1 MTNPIMDLEE
11 AGCLFVIGSNT
22 TEAHPVAAIRIKRAV
37 KQHGAKLIV
46 ANPKKITLA
55 KLADVWLRH
64 RPGTDVALLNGI
76 AKIILDEGLADEE
89 FIKERTENFEAWK
102 ASLEEFTPEYVS
114 KVTGVPVADLY
125 RAARMYAKPSR
136 NGSSIVYAMGITQH
150 HTGTDNVFGVANLA
164 MVTGNIGKTGAGVNP
179 LRGQNNV
186 QGACDMG
193 CLPDVFTGYQKVAN
207 EEARAKF
214 QQAWGFALTDQTGLT
229 MPEIIEAA
237 NDGQI
242 KAMYIMGENPV
253 LSEPD
258 ANHVVHALMKLDFL
272 VVQDIFLTE
281 TAKLADVVLPGVSFA
296 EKDGTFTNTERRV
309 QLVREAIEPIGD
321 SWPDWRII
329 STIAKAVCRKTG
341 LDEKQFDYAS
351 PAEIMD
357 EVAKLTPSYG
367 GISHARL
374 DEVGSLQWP
383 CPDANHPGTPMLHVG
398 KFSRG
403 LGRFTPLK
411 FIPPAE
417 MPDEEYPL
425 VLTTGRKLYHYHT
438 GTMTRRVVGLESIA
452 PEERA
457 EINPVDAEELE
468 ICSGDLVKVS
478 SRRGEVI
485 ARAEVTDRTPI
496 GVVFMTFHYAESAAN
511 LLTNNALDPV
521 AKMPEVK
528 VCAVRVARVAEALV
542 SAGATGVKQAM
553 QR

>member
-1 MTNPIMDLEE
+1 MDLEE

-37 KQHGAKLIV
+37 KQKGAKLIV

-89 FIKERTENFEAWK
+89 FIRERTENFEAWK
-102 ASLEEFTPEYVS
+102 ASLEEFTSEYVS

-125 RAARMYAKPSR
+125 RAARMYARPSR

-150 HTGTDNVFGVANLA
+150 HTGTDNVFAIANLA
-164 MVTGNIGKTGAGVNP
+164 MVTGNIGKVGAGVNP

-214 QQAWGFALTDQTGLT
+214 EKAWGLTLADKPGLT
-229 MPEIIEAA
+229 MSEMIEAA
-237 NDGQI
+237 YNGQVR
-242 KAMYIMGENPV
+242 AMYIMGENPV

-258 ANHVVHALMKLDFL
+258 ANHVVHALTKLDFL

-281 TAKLADVVLPGVSFA
+281 TAKLADVVLPGVTFA

-309 QLVREAIEPIGD
+309 QLVRKAIEPIGD
-321 SWPDWRII
+321 SWPDWKII
-329 STIAKAVCRKTG
+329 STIAKAICRKTG
-341 LDEKQFDYAS
+341 LDEKQFDYTS
-351 PAEIMD
+351 PVQIMD
-357 EVAKLTPSYG
+357 EVATLTPSYG

-374 DEVGSLQWP
+374 EELGSLQWP
-383 CPDANHPGTPMLHVG
+383 CPDANHPGTPILHVG

-417 MPDEEYPL
+417 LPDEDFPL
-425 VLTTGRKLYHYHT
+425 TLTTGRKLYHYHT
-438 GTMTRRVVGLESIA
+438 GSMSRRVAGLEAIA
-452 PEERA
+452 PEERV
-457 EINPVDAEELE
+457 EIHPVDAEALDV
-468 ICSGDLVKVS
+468 CSGDLVKVT
-478 SRRGEVI
+478 SRRGQVT

-511 LLTNNALDPV
+511 LLTNTALDPV
-521 AKMPEVK
+521 ARMPEVK
-528 VCAVRVARVAEALV
+528 VCAVRVERVAEALAGKV
-542 SAGATGVKQAM
+542 ASASRAK
-553 QR
+553 R